1 MQVADPVRSATFRLL
16 TCADPAAVWSVL
28 TCPSASPRYLH
39 GLSVRTT
46 WEPGA
51 PVELTA
57 AALPALAGEVLCVEP
72 AQRLSLTVEDASGAC
87 TYLTWSL
94 RPCDGGSVVRLQ
106 VEECDSTEDEL
117 EDVWLPVLDRLGALL
132 REG

>member
-16 TCADPAAVWSVL
+16 TCAAPETVWSAL
-28 TCPSASPRYLH
+28 TCPTQSPAYLY
-39 GLSVRTT
+39 GLAVRTT

-51 PVELTA
+51 PVQLTA
-57 AALPALAGEVLCVEP
+57 DARPALAGEVLRVEP
-72 AQRLSLTVEDASGAC
+72 ARRLSLTVEDDSGGC
-87 TYLTWSL
+87 TYLTWTL
-94 RPCDGGSVVRLQ
+94 RACDGGSVVRLQ
-106 VEECDSTEDEL
+106 VEECDGAEDEL